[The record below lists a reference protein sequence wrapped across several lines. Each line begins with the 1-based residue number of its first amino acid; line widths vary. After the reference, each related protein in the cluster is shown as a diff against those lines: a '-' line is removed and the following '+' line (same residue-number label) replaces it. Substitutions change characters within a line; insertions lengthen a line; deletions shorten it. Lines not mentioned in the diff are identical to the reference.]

1 MSLPVNLT
9 RENTFDI
16 IRNRVPVY
24 LTGYNEEEDNRNRRE
39 MDDKIRREINAF
51 FDAAERNP
59 DDDNYRN
66 MSNQDIIDEILSKF
80 KRGGRSRRHRSR
92 SKTPKKRSTRRK
104 HSYKNKSRKSRK

>member
-16 IRNRVPVY
+16 IRNKPLFRRF
-24 LTGYNEEEDNRNRRE
+24 GRE
-39 MDDKIRREINAF
+39 MDDKLRREINAF
-51 FDAAERNP
+51 FDAAEYNQ
-59 DDDNYRN
+59 DEYRD

-80 KRGGRSRRHRSR
+80 KTGGRSRRHRSR

-104 HSYKNKSRKSRK
+104 HSYKNKSRKSRN